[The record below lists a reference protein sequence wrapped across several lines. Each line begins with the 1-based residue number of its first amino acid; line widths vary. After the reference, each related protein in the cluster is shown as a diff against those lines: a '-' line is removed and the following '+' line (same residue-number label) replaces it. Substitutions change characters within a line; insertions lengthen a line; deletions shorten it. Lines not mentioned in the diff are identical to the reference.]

1 MFSVDKLWSV
11 REVPLC
17 QSSAHVHTC
26 MLSGEALYPEWAQ
39 WCVNF
44 KCCIVGGGGG
54 GGGGGV
60 SCCSRFRVS
69 VGASEHPFKNHSTIL
84 AGFVYVLITNRS
96 CTFFFFFAYEKKLFC

>member
-1 MFSVDKLWSV
+1 MECERGPSMPILS
-11 REVPLC
+11 
-17 QSSAHVHTC
+17 TC
-26 MLSGEALYPEWAQ
+26 TYMYVEWRSFISRVGTVVCKFQVLY
-39 WCVNF
+39 CR
-44 KCCIVGGGGG
+44 
-54 GGGGGV
+54 GGV